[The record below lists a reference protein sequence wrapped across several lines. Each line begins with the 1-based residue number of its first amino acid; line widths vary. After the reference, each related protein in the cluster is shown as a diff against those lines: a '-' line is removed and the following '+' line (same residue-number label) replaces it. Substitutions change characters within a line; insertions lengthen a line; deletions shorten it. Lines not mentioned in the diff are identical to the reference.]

1 MYIISRGRG
10 GGQKGEKGGT
20 PIQNIS
26 ESFQFSTELH
36 WEEEEEEEEEEE
48 VIEYF

>member
-10 GGQKGEKGGT
+10 GEKGGT

-36 WEEEEEEEEEEE
+36 WEEEEEE